1 MRLLRVHA
9 PHLPT
14 HLPARLR
21 LDGDEATHLTRV
33 LRVRPG
39 QEVELFD
46 GQGAAV
52 LARVVEADRRAV
64 ELECHA
70 PGRADPT
77 LPFALW
83 LAVSPP
89 KGKREHHLLEGLTE
103 LGVTGHW
110 PLLLRRTEARPARPE
125 EQLRWSLEAA
135 KQCGRNRPLVAAPPL
150 DLPALLAEAPRHA
163 LCLLAD
169 TVEAAPLRE
178 VLARPRPAS
187 VLVAVGP
194 EGGFDP
200 AERDALRAAGFAP
213 ARLGPTVLRI
223 ETAAVALAAA
233 CVSAWS

>member
-14 HLPARLR
+14 SFPARLH
-21 LDGDEATHLTRV
+21 LAGDEAAHLTRV

-46 GQGAAV
+46 GDGVAV
-52 LARVVEADRRAV
+52 LARVIGVERRAV

-70 PGRADPT
+70 RGREDPA

-135 KQCGRNRPLVAAPPL
+135 KQCGRNRPLAAGAPL
-150 DLPALLAEAPRHA
+150 DLPALLGEAPRHT

-178 VLARPRPAS
+178 VLSRPRPAS

-200 AERDALRAAGFAP
+200 AERDALRAAGFVA

-223 ETAAVALAAA
+223 ETAALALAAA
-233 CVSAWS
+233 CVSAWA